1 DLQRES
7 KENQWLGVSV
17 KSQGPGGKIVVSTGM
32 RPGDGGDRSL
42 SPPDPHPPH
51 VQTCAHLYETRNR
64 VRQPLET
71 RDVIGRCYVLS
82 QDLRVRDELDGGEWK
97 FCEGRPQGH
106 DRFGFCQQGLA
117 AGFTADSRYIL
128 FGAPGTYNWKGNMR
142 VEVFNHSS
150 LDLVHYDDGPYEAGG
165 EKDQDPSLIPVP
177 ANSYL
182 GFSVDSARGLTRRHE
197 LSFVAG
203 APRANHTGA
212 VVILRRDSAHRL
224 VPEAVLPGEQLTSA
238 FGYALAVLDLNG
250 DGCAGGGD
258 ARGQQHGEGATGLTS
273 PPPLPRSW
281 MDLAVGAPHFFE
293 RHEEI
298 GGAAYVYINPG
309 GHWAAATPLRLN
321 GTYGS
326 MFGVAL
332 SAAGD
337 LDQDGFSGEGSTKGG
352 TGGLRVSHVD
362 GTVPLSPPDLAVGA
376 PFDGAGKV
384 YIYHGSKLGIVAKP
398 AQVTM

>member
-1 DLQRES
+1 LLVGAPQALALPGQGANRTGGLYACPLSYEVSDCWRVPIDDGVDLQRES

-17 KSQGPGGKIVVSTGM
+17 KSQGPGGKIV
-32 RPGDGGDRSL
+32 
-42 SPPDPHPPH
+42 
-51 VQTCAHLYETRNR
+51 TCAHLYETRNR

-117 AGFTADSRYIL
+117 AGFTADSHYIL
-128 FGAPGTYNWKGNMR
+128 FGAPGTYNWKGNVR
-142 VEVFNHSS
+142 VEMFNHSS

-182 GFSVDSARGLTRRHE
+182 GFSVDSAWGLTRLQD

-250 DGCAGGGD
+250 DG
-258 ARGQQHGEGATGLTS
+258 
-273 PPPLPRSW
+273 W
-281 MDLAVGAPHFFE
+281 MDLAVGAPHFFK

-298 GGAAYVYINPG
+298 GGATYIYINPG
-309 GHWAAATPLRLN
+309 GRWETATPLRLN

-326 MFGVAL
+326 MFGIAL

-337 LDQDGFSGEGSTKGG
+337 LDQDGFSGEGG
-352 TGGLRVSHVD
+352 TGGDGGLQVSCVH
-362 GTVPLSPPDLAVGA
+362 GTVSPPPLADLAVGA

-398 AQVTM
+398 AQVTV